1 MSTGKLRPSVSA
13 AVPAYGGQQGLNRV
27 GGKWWNNEK
36 YSRQRHQTSD
46 EVLKSICD
54 MKSIPNDYLVS
65 FDLKT
70 SQGLEGVKTRHS
82 KDAVY
87 KCASKLVNATST
99 CSDVNGDFVRPFQ
112 VMRRRLFQ
120 NLQRTTRSAQP
131 KQLATFL
138 ACCVKKEF
146 SMYTSLI
153 SVAGSHL
160 AQSTRNVAEKGK
172 HLQFEDSPSSS
183 ICSIKS
189 AKALGL
195 LWITFFETESHIQWP
210 PLGSASAGIM
220 STSIWT
226 SLERDATKPNRPRLT
241 ETGTPGGKVH
251 PVNCTSVLC
260 QSSSKIVGETSASL
274 KRSTK
279 SISLAQSLPQSSLL
293 LMSDKHWNVRLGR
306 RLGVWNDFGRKGTR
320 SVEWTTTS
328 ETLWLELLSLH

>member
-160 AQSTRNVAEKGK
+160 AQSTRNVAEKR
-172 HLQFEDSPSSS
+172 
-183 ICSIKS
+183 
-189 AKALGL
+189 KAPAVFWQSKFKYLFHK
-195 LWITFFETESHIQWP
+195 I
-210 PLGSASAGIM
+210 
-220 STSIWT
+220 
-226 SLERDATKPNRPRLT
+226 
-241 ETGTPGGKVH
+241 
-251 PVNCTSVLC
+251 C
-260 QSSSKIVGETSASL
+260 QSFGIVMNHFLRNWIPYPMATTGICKCWYYVHLNLNIFGEGCDQ
-274 KRSTK
+274 TK
-279 SISLAQSLPQSSLL
+279 SSTA
-293 LMSDKHWNVRLGR
+293 HWDRNTWR
-306 RLGVWNDFGRKGTR
+306 
-320 SVEWTTTS
+320 
-328 ETLWLELLSLH
+328 